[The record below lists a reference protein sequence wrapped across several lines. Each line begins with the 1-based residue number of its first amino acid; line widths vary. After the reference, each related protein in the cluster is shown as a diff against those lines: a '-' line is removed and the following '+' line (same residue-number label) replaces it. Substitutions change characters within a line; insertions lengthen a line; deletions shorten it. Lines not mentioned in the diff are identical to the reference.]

1 MYCWNAATYKWTI
14 HNGKIEINSFGVKK
28 VVSET
33 RRAYLQKFEYT
44 NGATR
49 RRKSKGRQHN
59 GLHLL
64 SLFLLNINVKLGYG
78 YDCIKEI

>member
-1 MYCWNAATYKWTI
+1 MIRTTSSEISYQLTDMYSIYRYCWNAATYKWTI

-33 RRAYLQKFEYT
+33 RRAFLQKFEYT

-49 RRKSKGRQHN
+49 SRKSKDRQHN
-59 GLHLL
+59 GL
-64 SLFLLNINVKLGYG
+64 N
-78 YDCIKEI
+78 